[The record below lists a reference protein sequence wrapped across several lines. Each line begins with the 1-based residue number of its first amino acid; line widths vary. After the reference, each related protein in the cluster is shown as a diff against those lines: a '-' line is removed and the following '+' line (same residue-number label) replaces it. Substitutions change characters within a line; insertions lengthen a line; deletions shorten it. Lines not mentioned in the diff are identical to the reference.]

1 MEFILEFIIE
11 CILELFVEGGMEVG
25 SNKKISKYIRY
36 PILFLLVIFFLGV
49 ISLILFIGISIFEES
64 ALCSVIIISVAFI
77 ILIEVIVKFIKIYNK
92 R

>member
-1 MEFILEFIIE
+1 MEFILEFIFE
-11 CILELFVEGGMEVG
+11 CILEIFVEGGMEVG

-49 ISLILFIGISIFEES
+49 ISLILFIGISIFKES
-64 ALCSVIIISVAFI
+64 TLCSVIIISVAFI

>member
-11 CILELFVEGGMEVG
+11 CILEIFVEGGMEVG

-49 ISLILFIGISIFEES
+49 ISLMLFVGISIFKES